1 MQSKTWSCRF
11 ERMGVVASA
20 LVASTLAGS
29 VAHAQCQPQWK
40 VGNQQGLPG
49 ANAVVN
55 DIGIGD
61 PDGAGPIGDC
71 VVAVGQFTF
80 IGDARTDGMA
90 YWNPNAQSGS
100 GWVGMG
106 RTDQSSG
113 TNIYTV
119 GNLGSRIII
128 GGIFGSIN
136 PPGTPGTQPSNV
148 AAWDGSKWVPVA
160 TNQTPTSVRSFAT
173 LNFTLYAAS
182 NSISLPNFRGL
193 YRYNAG
199 ATLET
204 GSWTPLLPDVQGE
217 VNKLVVFNNELYLFG
232 RMNRVA
238 TPNTRFQVAKLNG
251 AGTDIIE
258 LPSLGNNNGTVYGG
272 IVYQN
277 ELYVYG
283 TFTASG
289 GAPANCTYVA
299 KLNGAGNAWIP
310 STTDPSI
317 AQFASLNT
325 GFRSAAVYDG
335 RLVIGTDNTTSTPV
349 RSLFGSNGVWTAHTG
364 ATQQPNFIVAMHPT
378 PDGQRLAMG
387 GTGSFDYTGSSARRF
402 AFWTRSTNTFE
413 PAAPGLGDSG
423 FGYPFVNGAA
433 VIGSNLYLGGSFEGI
448 GVTNGKNLAVWNGTT
463 LSTAPDAPTSSIDR
477 VFQGVGENAIYLVG
491 PSLGFRRYDGSA
503 TSGAITDNTPGSYS
517 NGVFGVQ
524 AVSRF
529 NGELIIGGNFS
540 GSGGKPSFLMRRVG
554 TIETGSWQSV
564 GGVSPNSVVSALTTW
579 SHPSVA
585 GGVPLL
591 VATGSFTQIGALTAR
606 VGAWDGTTWRALGQA
621 SFTPSYSANAA
632 TNLLVLNGDLY
643 MAVYANGVNGT
654 NNYPGL
660 IRYNPATD
668 LWVEIP
674 SPRLGPNPIVS
685 GFGQPKDAVVAF
697 GSIWMATQSYQIPG
711 MSDGPSVL
719 RYDGTKWS
727 TFGGVGALFPQTQAI
742 AVYGTDII
750 LTGLFGAVGT
760 QIPPPPGSIGVGGV
774 VSVGWARLDTS
785 GGPPAV
791 TGQPQNRTTCLSGG
805 ASFTVSGATNNPPLG
820 YTWQWK
826 EATGGVFQNVVGGSN
841 GRFSA
846 ANIANATINISG
858 ITKGPAVQF
867 RAIVSDSCS
876 GLGNGPISDFATL
889 TVCDADLANCDALVD
904 DLDFQVFVVSYDILD
919 CADPAMPPQCPS
931 DLNNDGFVDDQ
942 DFQLFVV
949 AYDILICE

>member
-1 MQSKTWSCRF
+1 MHITMWSCRRGRIGF
-11 ERMGVVASA
+11 IVGLFGVGAAAAS
-20 LVASTLAGS
+20 
-29 VAHAQCQPQWK
+29 AQCQPQWK
-40 VGNQQGLPG
+40 VGDQQGLPG

-80 IGDARTDGMA
+80 IGDARTYGMA

-113 TNIYTV
+113 TNIYAV
-119 GNLGSRIII
+119 SNYGSRIII
-128 GGIFGSIN
+128 GGIFGAIN
-136 PPGTPGTQPSNV
+136 PPGSSGPQPTNV
-148 AAWDGSKWVPVA
+148 AAWDGAKWVPIA
-160 TNQTPTSVRSFAT
+160 TNQTPTSVTSFAT

-182 NSISLPNFRGL
+182 NGFNLPSTRAL
-193 YRYNAG
+193 YRYTPG

-204 GSWTPLLPDVQGE
+204 GSWTPLLPDVQGQ
-217 VNKLVVFNNELYLFG
+217 VNKLAVFNNELYLFG
-232 RMNRVA
+232 NMTRVA

-277 ELYVYG
+277 ELYIYG
-283 TFTASG
+283 TFTISG
-289 GAPANCTYVA
+289 GAPANCNFVA

-310 STTDPSI
+310 TTTDASI
-317 AQFASLNT
+317 AQFNTIGT

-335 RLVIGTDNTTSTPV
+335 RLVLGTDNTTATPL
-349 RSLFGSNGVWTAHTG
+349 RSLLGSNGVWTAHTG
-364 ATQQPNFIVAMHPT
+364 TTQQPNFIVAMHPT

-387 GTGSFDYTGSSARRF
+387 GTGSFNYTDSSARRF

-413 PAAPGLGDSG
+413 PPARGLGDSG
-423 FGYPFVNGAA
+423 FGYPFVEGAGT
-433 VIGSNLYLGGSFEGI
+433 IGSNLYLGGSFEGI
-448 GVTNGKNLAVWNGTT
+448 GASSAKNLARWDGTT
-463 LSTAPDAPTSSIDR
+463 LSPAPGAPNSSIDR
-477 VFQGVGENAIYLVG
+477 VLQGVGENAIYLVG
-491 PSLGFRRYDGSA
+491 SSIGLRRYDGST
-503 TSGAITDNTPGSYS
+503 TSGPIADNTPGSYS

-524 AVSRF
+524 TVSRF
-529 NGELIIGGNFS
+529 NGELVIGGNFS

-554 TIETGSWQSV
+554 SIESGSWQSV
-564 GGVSPNSVVSALTTW
+564 GGVSPSSVVSALTTW

-643 MAVYANGVNGT
+643 MSVYANGVNGT

-660 IRYNPATD
+660 IRYDPATD

-674 SPRLGPNPIVS
+674 SPRLGPNPIVT
-685 GFGQPKDAVVAF
+685 GFGVPQDAVVAF
-697 GSIWMATQSYQIPG
+697 GSIWMATRSYQIPG

-727 TFGGVGALFPQTQAI
+727 TFGGFGALFPQTESI

-760 QIPPPPGSIGVGGV
+760 QVPPPPSGVGVRGV
-774 VSVGWARLDTS
+774 ISVGWARLDTT
-785 GGPPAV
+785 GGPPAI
-791 TGQPQNRTTCLSGG
+791 TGQPQNRTTCLGGG
-805 ASFTVSGATNNPPLG
+805 ANFTVAGTTNNPPLG

-826 EATGGVFQNVVGGSN
+826 EATAGAFQNVVSGAN
-841 GRFSA
+841 GRFNA
-846 ANIANATINISG
+846 ANIAGATLNISG
-858 ITKGPAVQF
+858 ITKGPSLQF
-867 RAIVSDSCS
+867 RTIVSDACS

-919 CADPAMPPQCPS
+919 CADPAMPAQCPS

-949 AYDILICE
+949 AYDVLICE